1 MVKAVELLPIT
12 NGRLPRVCDA
22 FLAPP
27 GSGDVWSG
35 RAWIE
40 ATMRH
45 AIPAGCEAVIA
56 LAPGQVLLPLLR
68 RGRSLGSLTTPYTQS
83 WRPIEPGRPGAE
95 ALRIA
100 GAALGRDLRLGPPSH
115 FLALDPD
122 NPSTEALLSGL
133 QAEGLHLLRHD
144 HFGCWQ
150 EEMREDI
157 GWAGYLATR
166 PAAHRNTV
174 LRKLSRA
181 GATTRF
187 ELIEKP
193 GPALEDGIDAFT
205 TVRAGSWKP
214 NEPFPDFDAELMRGL
229 AASGELR
236 LAVLRDRHTDK
247 PLAVQYWIVSG
258 GRALVPKLFHLEA
271 ERAASPGTV
280 LTALAI
286 RHLLEVDRV
295 RLLDFG
301 RGDDPYKRLWV
312 TQRRQRIGVLVVDAR
327 HPAGLAA
334 LLRHAA
340 GSLRRRLRSELNER
354 KRA

>member
-1 MVKAVELLPIT
+1 MELLRIT
-12 NGRLPRVCDA
+12 DGRLPRVCDA

-27 GSGDVWSG
+27 GSGDVWAG

-40 ATMRH
+40 ATLRH
-45 AIPAGCEAVIA
+45 AIPPGTEAVIA

-68 RGRSLGSLTTPYTQS
+68 RGRSLGSLTTPYTQ
-83 WRPIEPGRPGAE
+83 WWHPIEPGRPGAE
-95 ALRIA
+95 AARLA
-100 GAALGRDLRLGPPSH
+100 GAALGRDLRMAPPSH
-115 FLALDPD
+115 FLALDPKD
-122 NPSTEALLSGL
+122 PSTEALLAGL
-133 QAEGLHLLRHD
+133 QAAGLHLLRHD
-144 HFGCWQ
+144 CFGCWQ
-150 EEMREDI
+150 EEISPEV

-181 GATTRF
+181 EATTRF
-187 ELIEKP
+187 EMIEVP
-193 GPALEDGIDAFT
+193 GPALEAGIAAFAA
-205 TVRAGSWKP
+205 VRAGSWKP
-214 NEPFPDFDAELMRGL
+214 DEPFPDFDAALMRSL
-229 AASGELR
+229 AGSGELR
-236 LAVLRDRHTDK
+236 LAVLRDSRTGK
-247 PLAVQYWIVSG
+247 PIAAQYWIASG

-271 ERAASPGTV
+271 ERAGSPGTV

-312 TQRRQRIGVLVVDAR
+312 ANRRQRIGVLVVDAR

-340 GSLRRRLRSELNER
+340 GALKRRWRSGQNER
-354 KRA
+354 KAA